1 LYGAFVW
8 ARRALNSQKR
18 WLPARAVTKTTP
30 KPKALAPL
38 VDKAAIRAVSRVT
51 DPAVVQEASEFAM
64 ALFNDTANG
73 VMHFAGGGH
82 CVDLWSVQ
90 FASALGGPIPTASL
104 ASVNELGSAG
114 ARFVNNHFTNTTCS
128 ARWKSSN
135 AIIANNSW
143 ANAGHNLEI
152 TYLQP
157 WLEGPPLISNISLT
171 GNMFYYGAG
180 VNPIHP
186 NAIDTS
192 GIVEEKNLFL
202 AQDLR

>member
-1 LYGAFVW
+1 MK
-8 ARRALNSQKR
+8 RA
-18 WLPARAVTKTTP
+18 
-30 KPKALAPL
+30 
-38 VDKAAIRAVSRVT
+38 
-51 DPAVVQEASEFAM
+51 
-64 ALFNDTANG
+64 
-73 VMHFAGGGH
+73 AGGGEIRATAGGG
-82 CVDLWSVQ
+82 CGVSPPV
-90 FASALGGPIPTASL
+90 SATRMPPPPTPIPTASL

-114 ARFVNNHFTNTTCS
+114 ARFVDNRFTNTTCS
-128 ARWKSSN
+128 ARWKSSD
-135 AIIANNSW
+135 AVIANNSW

-152 TYLQP
+152 TYLQS